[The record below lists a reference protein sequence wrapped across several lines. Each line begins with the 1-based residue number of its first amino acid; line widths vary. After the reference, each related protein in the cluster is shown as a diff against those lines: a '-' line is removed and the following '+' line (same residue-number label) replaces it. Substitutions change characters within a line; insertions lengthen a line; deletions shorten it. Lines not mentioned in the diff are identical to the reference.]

1 MQCFGFAFALY
12 WVLQFCHICSKCVGN
27 SFRICSINFA
37 DCEKLASVQS
47 RRMGSVGTLSY
58 PLLTITSFT
67 YHYFFYLPF
76 LYFARYKCG
85 KRGESQSYSLLLL
98 LTITSFAN
106 CAKLA
111 SVQSGREGKSIL
123 PITPRWHYTRKLFS
137 PSPVRK
143 SINIDSHA
151 QGNLYFLMSFCKGDT
166 FSGVYG

>member
-1 MQCFGFAFALY
+1 MFN
-12 WVLQFCHICSKCVGN
+12 QFC
-27 SFRICSINFA
+27 
-37 DCEKLASVQS
+37 KLCKAGLCSVQS
-47 RRMGSVGTLSY
+47 GRMGSVGTLSY

-67 YHYFFYLPF
+67 YHFSILPVTSVGREGKVNLTHYYFYLHYFF
-76 LYFARYKCG
+76 C
-85 KRGESQSYSLLLL
+85 
-98 LTITSFAN
+98 
-106 CAKLA
+106 KLCKA
-111 SVQSGREGKSIL
+111 VQSGIVAREGKSIL

>member
-1 MQCFGFAFALY
+1 
-12 WVLQFCHICSKCVGN
+12 
-27 SFRICSINFA
+27 
-37 DCEKLASVQS
+37 
-47 RRMGSVGTLSY
+47 MGSVGIYLTHCL
-58 PLLTITSFT
+58 PLLLLLTFTSFT
-67 YHYFFYLPF
+67 YNYFFYLPF
-76 LYFARYKCG
+76 LYFAHSKCG

-111 SVQSGREGKSIL
+111 CVQSGRVAREGKSIL

-151 QGNLYFLMSFCKGDT
+151 QGNSYFLMSFCKGDT